1 MITVKK
7 VSILRSTQDFMKIAR
22 SERLLDYVYL
32 DMSKPRFEEKAVN
45 AFEGM
50 VRMERCQ
57 S

>member
-7 VSILRSTQDFMKIAR
+7 VSILSEKQDFMKIAR
-22 SERLLDYVYL
+22 GERLLDYVYL
-32 DMSKPRFEEKAVN
+32 DMNKSRFEERAVM

-50 VRMERCQ
+50 VKMERCQ